1 MERLGGQVA
10 CGEPNSYLC
19 KRSGPLRTLLAS
31 GILIPLKYVLWQ
43 SLFPNSHKSKTLRGR
58 SGLPPSEL
66 LVPSEEYCL

>member
-1 MERLGGQVA
+1 MTKAASYSINGQL
-10 CGEPNSYLC
+10 S
-19 KRSGPLRTLLAS
+19 KTKLLDQVAS